1 MGVAGLSGH
10 AHASQALDGGAP
22 IIWSRRR
29 SATARWQA
37 PAARLPPGG
46 PTVAPHARR
55 VASGS
60 GELEAT
66 PPCGKKDPN
75 TLRPSRSVHSGGQCF
90 QENKRGRTVAQ
101 TAISGSTIHSE
112 TATFPSGLNKQY
124 RQIAH
129 NQQGASWA
137 SEVRGPATGPR
148 LCAILTRSRLLP
160 QSSRIYRMYMNRCGT
175 FGGAPQQTSTI
186 EHARPVAGRP
196 KPEEIARTIV
206 VDPSADA
213 PRCGTRVVAAD

>member
-1 MGVAGLSGH
+1 MGKNSDSDDLVMGVAGLSGH

-75 TLRPSRSVHSGGQCF
+75 TLRPSRSVHSGGNAFRKINGNERSLKQPF
-90 QENKRGRTVAQ
+90 PDRRSTQKQPHSRLDLTSNIGKLHTISKGR
-101 TAISGSTIHSE
+101 H
-112 TATFPSGLNKQY
+112 
-124 RQIAH
+124 
-129 NQQGASWA
+129 
-137 SEVRGPATGPR
+137 GPARSGVR
-148 LCAILTRSRLLP
+148 LPARGS
-160 QSSRIYRMYMNRCGT
+160 
-175 FGGAPQQTSTI
+175 APS
-186 EHARPVAGRP
+186 
-196 KPEEIARTIV
+196 
-206 VDPSADA
+206 
-213 PRCGTRVVAAD
+213 